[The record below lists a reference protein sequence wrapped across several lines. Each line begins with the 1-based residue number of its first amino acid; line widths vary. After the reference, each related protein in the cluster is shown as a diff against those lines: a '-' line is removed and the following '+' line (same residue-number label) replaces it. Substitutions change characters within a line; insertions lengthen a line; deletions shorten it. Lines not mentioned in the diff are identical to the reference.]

1 MEGLKIKS
9 CFIFNLALKS
19 PKAKPTDDEAQDAK
33 LLFYYPQD
41 EELLIK
47 RSNIGIIEGTLSF
60 MSSFQK
66 TNTQFLLTELNKFY
80 YVANNYES
88 DFIIVFILEKN
99 TPMFNYYHNIETKKS
114 LLKSFLDNYYNTF
127 ILFHNSLT
135 NFFLS
140 PNTPHIA
147 LETQPKNKI
156 SAFLDFT
163 ISYISQFETM
173 KIPLNENVIYFPIRD
188 DTQSNILLAVQRLN
202 EKIPDMVM
210 SAIVYKGHIIHNQL
224 PLGSF
229 SLLYNVFYNVFNSQ
243 IRYNK
248 FKQPQHEVIQS
259 ININSSS
266 STSNTNDKQND
277 NHHHLYSNE
286 INNNDTYLFNN
297 ESPFSKAFELIPDH
311 NDFLIGIQK
320 GSGNNYNV
328 FIPSIYI
335 RELNSSFK
343 LLVYHYNGM
352 NIFMFLK
359 ESFNIHN
366 QLTST
371 LVNVSKWVE
380 KYFVESIFEELET
393 VYEYRMSRTDELM
406 YIYLNNANKS
416 LKISKQ
422 FYNKKDMNIETERID
437 LIQRI
442 FSLHKDVEM
451 TSISKY
457 KGCYIYY
464 LNSCER
470 NLIMLFG
477 DNMSIAQVMKNIENA
492 KNTTF
497 DSIYMI

>member
-1 MEGLKIKS
+1 
-9 CFIFNLALKS
+9 
-19 PKAKPTDDEAQDAK
+19 
-33 LLFYYPQD
+33 
-41 EELLIK
+41 
-47 RSNIGIIEGTLSF
+47 
-60 MSSFQK
+60 
-66 TNTQFLLTELNKFY
+66 
-80 YVANNYES
+80 
-88 DFIIVFILEKN
+88 
-99 TPMFNYYHNIETKKS
+99 
-114 LLKSFLDNYYNTF
+114 
-127 ILFHNSLT
+127 
-135 NFFLS
+135 
-140 PNTPHIA
+140 
-147 LETQPKNKI
+147 
-156 SAFLDFT
+156 
-163 ISYISQFETM
+163 
-173 KIPLNENVIYFPIRD
+173 
-188 DTQSNILLAVQRLN
+188 
-202 EKIPDMVM
+202 MVM